1 MYRQGAMDKSKK
13 RRIEDENGDDAD
25 EEVGSCDKRSKVR
38 TENKE
43 SLISMLLEKFEEART
58 LCSLRAKCFRQ
69 VITGC

>member
-1 MYRQGAMDKSKK
+1 MDKSKK

-25 EEVGSCDKRSKVR
+25 EEEVGSCHNKISKVR
-38 TENKE
+38 TANKE

-58 LCSLRAKCFRQ
+58 WCSVRAKCFRQ